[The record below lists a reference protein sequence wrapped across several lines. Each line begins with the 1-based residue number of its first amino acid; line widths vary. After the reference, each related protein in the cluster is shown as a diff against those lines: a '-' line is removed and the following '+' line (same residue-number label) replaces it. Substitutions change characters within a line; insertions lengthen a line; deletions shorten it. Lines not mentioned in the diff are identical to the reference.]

1 MALYIKNKAPG
12 PNGPG
17 GTDSGSN
24 QVTCSEIHSRGL
36 SFELPL
42 HQGKVT

>member
-1 MALYIKNKAPG
+1 MALYIKNKAHG
-12 PNGPG
+12 LNEPG
-17 GTDSGSN
+17 GIDPGSN
-24 QVTCSEIHSRGL
+24 QVTCSEIHSRRL